1 MVDSNID
8 NNNNNNNNNNNDNDT
23 RIPENS
29 VTELSS
35 PNFNANNDNDVGEEN
50 EMIAKMFTGQNMIY
64 LGIFIVVFWFTY
76 ISMRKSNS
84 GSSIDTRMVDFIIFG
99 LLIITMLFFY
109 LKNRNVFFT
118 EDFWKRKTTGF
129 IEYLDEDYSFV
140 NNVLILL
147 GLYMVVYLLNV
158 PMSVDNKP
166 ISITIIESIMI
177 GLIIITG
184 FVLFFRYILG
194 VQLMDIITDII
205 RTLRGEEEQN
215 KHKVGVEDKG
225 GPNILIK
232 QKEVFNIGDNK
243 YTYKEA
249 EAVCRVFDAEVASF
263 DQVEK
268 AYNDGGEWCNYG
280 WTKGQMAL
288 FPTQKSTWK
297 KLQKDPKHKND
308 CGRPGVNG
316 GYFKNPYLKF
326 GVNCYGVKQEHTET
340 DMNRMKMKRISP
352 HKRSNE
358 DKELDKKVE
367 EWKKNK
373 ENIVINSYNN
383 TTWSKY

>member
-8 NNNNNNNNNNNDNDT
+8 NNNNNNNNNNNT

-29 VTELSS
+29 VTELST
-35 PNFNANNDNDVGEEN
+35 PTFNANANDVDVDEED
-50 EMIAKMFTGQNMIY
+50 EIIAKMFTGQNMIY

-118 EDFWKRKTTGF
+118 EEFWKKKTTGF

-140 NNVLILL
+140 NNVLILF

-158 PMSVDNKP
+158 PMSVHNKP
-166 ISITIIESIMI
+166 ISITIIESIMV

-205 RTLRGEEEQN
+205 KTLGGEEQ
-215 KHKVGVEDKG
+215 KKDKVSEEDKG
-225 GPNILIK
+225 TPDIVIE
-232 QKEVFNIGDNK
+232 QKEVFNVGDNK

-308 CGRPGVNG
+308 CGRPGING

-326 GVNCYGVKQEHTET
+326 GVNCYGIKREQTET
-340 DMNRMKMKRISP
+340 DTNRMKMNRISP
-352 HKRSNE
+352 HKRSKE
-358 DKELDKKVE
+358 DKEMDKKVE

-373 ENIVINSYNN
+373 KDFMINSYNN

>member
-8 NNNNNNNNNNNDNDT
+8 NNNNNNNNNINT

-29 VTELSS
+29 VTELST
-35 PNFNANNDNDVGEEN
+35 PTFNANANDVDVDEED
-50 EMIAKMFTGQNMIY
+50 EIIAKMFTGQNMIY

-118 EDFWKRKTTGF
+118 EEFWKKKTTGF

-140 NNVLILL
+140 NNVLILF

-158 PMSVDNKP
+158 PMSVHNKP
-166 ISITIIESIMI
+166 ISITIIESIMV

-205 RTLRGEEEQN
+205 KTLGGEEQ
-215 KHKVGVEDKG
+215 KKDKVSEEDKG
-225 GPNILIK
+225 TPDIVIE
-232 QKEVFNIGDNK
+232 QKEVFNVGDNK

-308 CGRPGVNG
+308 CGRPGING

-326 GVNCYGVKQEHTET
+326 GVNCYGIKREQTET
-340 DMNRMKMKRISP
+340 DTNRMKMNRISP
-352 HKRSNE
+352 HKRSKE
-358 DKELDKKVE
+358 DKEMDKKVE

-373 ENIVINSYNN
+373 KDFMINSYNN

>member
-8 NNNNNNNNNNNDNDT
+8 NNNNNNNNINNNT

-29 VTELSS
+29 VTELST
-35 PNFNANNDNDVGEEN
+35 PTFNANANDVDVDEED
-50 EMIAKMFTGQNMIY
+50 EIIAKMFTGQNMIY

-118 EDFWKRKTTGF
+118 EEFWKKKTTGF

-140 NNVLILL
+140 NNVLILF

-158 PMSVDNKP
+158 PMSVHNKP
-166 ISITIIESIMI
+166 ISITIIESIMV

-205 RTLRGEEEQN
+205 KTLGGEEQ
-215 KHKVGVEDKG
+215 KKDKVSEEDKG
-225 GPNILIK
+225 TPDIVIE
-232 QKEVFNIGDNK
+232 QKEVFNVGDNK

-308 CGRPGVNG
+308 CGRPGING

-326 GVNCYGVKQEHTET
+326 GVNCYGIKREQTET
-340 DMNRMKMKRISP
+340 DTNRMKMNRISP
-352 HKRSNE
+352 HKRSKE
-358 DKELDKKVE
+358 DKEMDKKVE

-373 ENIVINSYNN
+373 KDFMINSYNN